1 MALKLKRKPPSSK
14 PAATKIDEPDYF
26 GSSHPEIVFVVDPM
40 VGKPGDDEAP
50 NPKRPITS
58 KQIEF
63 LTNYCKQHDIPLS
76 KAGILRA
83 CPPVTAE
90 QWDSD
95 KKTTDHRKLHR
106 DHFVNVIQKRKPK
119 LIVAMGK
126 TGASQVV
133 NRAAKITQMRGTPV
147 YSEEFGCVVFP
158 MLGLTHVI
166 RIPDVEPTFN
176 ADMGTLKKIID
187 TGYSLEYQVKVK
199 TDYRWVTDI
208 GFLLKNPP
216 KLLSVDIEGVGL
228 RWYDP
233 SARILTVQLCAEEGV
248 SYCLPIDYNHLY
260 TGERDPKR
268 VWTRAA
274 DRTVRNKLVAQL
286 KLLLENPEVG
296 CFGQNF
302 KFDFMMLRAKLGI
315 TVANYIDDTILLSHA
330 IDENLKQRSLDELTR
345 LYIPDLSGYADDFNR
360 DPVHQKKSRM
370 DLVPPDKMLNYGC
383 PDTDAAWRLRK
394 IFLQKLEQ
402 DKKALNCYRRVVMPA
417 MRTFCDVEQ
426 YGFTINK
433 AALKRFEK
441 ELRIHQQK
449 EYKKIFA
456 MIPASIR
463 DQYVTKDKKWKASIT
478 RPAFLLQML
487 FLHKDGLKLKPKVF
501 TKSTKNLKDVKARV
515 PSVSTKEHLPYFEDE
530 PFVAEIMKFIK
541 NEKLLG
547 TYVGTEGD
555 DEEGG
560 TVKGF
565 YKYIYDNKI
574 RPSYLLHGTTT
585 GRSASRD
592 PNGQNFPKH
601 GELAKRYR
609 EIFIAPPGWCLLEVD
624 FSQIELR
631 IAAIAANEP
640 TMLRLYREGADIH
653 AMTAAAVMGLTLEQ
667 FKELDP
673 DTRAQ
678 KRFEA
683 KAVNF
688 GFLYGMGWR
697 KFITYAK
704 TTYGVEFTDDEAQEI
719 RKTFFRLYRNL
730 ANWHNT
736 VREYVRENGY
746 VRSFDGRVRHLPSV
760 KSPDEAIAAG
770 AERQAINSPVQAFGS
785 DLGLMAIQ
793 LIAKNVS
800 RDLVI
805 PIGFIH
811 DAIVCMVPEDRAK
824 EGAAAVKH
832 WMQNIPLKKWF
843 GFQPPIPI
851 VAEASVGKNLSKMVE
866 IEDDWY
872 SDNDIKTYH
881 DLQIAEWKVKC
892 AKAEKKGAEPP
903 PRPTRENLKKIR
915 LVRKPVAVSP
925 SSKVRLRL
933 QSKSSELEPCL
944 NSSRPRKLRLV
955 TPPPKAKS
963 SLRLP
968 KRSVSLPWTN

>member
-1 MALKLKRKPPSSK
+1 MSTLRLKRASVKRSIAPV
-14 PAATKIDEPDYF
+14 TRINRPDYF
-26 GSSHPEIVFVVDPM
+26 GSSSPDIVFVVDPM
-40 VGKPGDDEAP
+40 VGKSEDDEAP
-50 NPKRPITS
+50 KVKSPVTGR
-58 KQIEF
+58 QLDF
-63 LTNYCKQHDIPLS
+63 LTEYCKKHDIPIAKS
-76 KAGILRA
+76 GILWA

-95 KKTTDHRKLHR
+95 KKTTDHRKAHR
-106 DHFVNVIQKRKPK
+106 DDFVNVIQKLKPK

-126 TGASQVV
+126 TGASQVL
-133 NRAAKITQMRGTPV
+133 NRSAKITQLRGTPLD
-147 YSEEFGCVVFP
+147 SEEFGCVVFP
-158 MLGLTHVI
+158 TLGLSHVI

-176 ADMGTLKKIID
+176 ADMGTLSKVIHS
-187 TGYSLEYQVKVK
+187 GYSLEYQTKVE
-199 TDYRWVTDI
+199 TNYQWVEDI
-208 GFLLKNPP
+208 GFLLANPP
-216 KLLSVDIEGVGL
+216 EYLSVDIEGIGL

-233 SARILTVQLCAEEGV
+233 KSTILTVQLCAEEGV
-248 SYCLPIDYNHLY
+248 SYCLPINYNHLY
-260 TGERDPKR
+260 HGERNPERMYTKPASKVVR
-268 VWTRAA
+268 
-274 DRTVRNKLVAQL
+274 DRLVAQL
-286 KLLLENPEVG
+286 KLLLENPKVK

-315 TVANYIDDTILLSHA
+315 IVANYEDDTILLSHA
-330 IDENLKQRSLDELTR
+330 TDENLKQRSLDELTR
-345 LYIPDLSGYADDFNR
+345 LHIPDLSGYADDFNR
-360 DPVHQKKSRM
+360 DPVHMKKSRM

-394 IFLQKLEQ
+394 IFLDKLGK
-402 DKKALNCYRRVVMPA
+402 DPKALNCYRRVVMPA
-417 MRTFCDVEQ
+417 MRAFCDVEQ

-433 AALKRFEK
+433 EALRRFEK
-441 ELRIHQQK
+441 ELRIHQAK

-456 MIPASIR
+456 MVPKSIR
-463 DQYVTKDKKWKASIT
+463 DAYILKDKKWNASIT

-487 FLHKDGLKLKPKVF
+487 FLHKDGLRLKAKVF
-501 TKSTKNLKDVKARV
+501 TKSTKNLKDHKARV
-515 PSVSTKEHLPYFEDE
+515 PSVSTKEHLPYFEEE
-530 PFVAEIMKFIK
+530 PFVAEIMQFIK

-555 DEEGG
+555 EDGG
-560 TVKGF
+560 SVKGF
-565 YKYIYDNKI
+565 YKYIFDNKI

-601 GELAKRYR
+601 GDLAKRYR
-609 EIFIAPPGWCLLEVD
+609 EIFVAPPGWCLLEVD

-704 TTYGVEFTDDEAQEI
+704 TTYGVEFNDEEAQEI
-719 RKTFFRLYRNL
+719 RKTFFKLYRNL
-730 ANWHNT
+730 SVWHGK
-736 VREYVRENGY
+736 VREFVKEHGY
-746 VRSFDGRVRHLPSV
+746 VRAFDGRVRHLPSV
-760 KSPDEAIAAG
+760 KSPDEAIASA

-785 DLGLMAIQ
+785 DLGLMALQI
-793 LIAKNVS
+793 IAKTIS

-811 DAIVCMVPEDRAK
+811 DAIVCMVPENRAK
-824 EGAAAVKH
+824 DGAAAVKNA
-832 WMQNIPLKKWF
+832 MQTIPLKKWF

-866 IEDDWY
+866 IEDGWY
-872 SDNDIKTYH
+872 EDNVIQTYH
-881 DLQIAEWKVKC
+881 ELQIKEWEGKC
-892 AKAEKKGAEPP
+892 AKAKKQGKELP
-903 PRPTRENLKKIR
+903 PRPAKTSGLR
-915 LVRKPVAVSP
+915 LIRKPKPVP
-925 SSKVRLRL
+925 SSNKVTLRL
-933 QSKSSELEPCL
+933 KSPRSEQAKQWPLKSNPAPI
-944 NSSRPRKLRLV
+944 NSAPRLTRSLKLRRK
-955 TPPPKAKS
+955 PDSP
-963 SLRLP
+963 
-968 KRSVSLPWTN
+968 PWTS